1 MAKINQTT
9 IVYTKIKERID
20 NGFYSP
26 GESLPE
32 MELSIELSASRNTI
46 KKALLMLEND
56 AYVTIETNKGAKVR
70 SVSKQEV
77 LDYLQ
82 LRVELEGFIMRLAVP
97 CFTDTDIQKLDDLFS
112 KMKKL
117 LDDNDLIGYSA
128 MNQQFH
134 SIIYDACP
142 NKTATETLIR
152 LKNQMRKYNAKTI
165 LVPGRDEHSYEEHK
179 AILDAIKKRESH
191 TAEASIRQHV
201 ENVRDTFEKYY
212 SLLF

>member
-97 CFTDTDIQKLDDLFS
+97 LFTDADIQKLDDIFS

-117 LDDNDLIGYSA
+117 LDDNDLMGYSA

-134 SIIYDACP
+134 SIIYDTCP
-142 NKTATETLIR
+142 NKTATEMLTR
-152 LKNQMRKYNAKTI
+152 LKSQMRKYNAKTI
-165 LVPGRDEHSYEEHK
+165 LVPGRNEHSYEEHK
-179 AILDAIKKRESH
+179 AILDAIKKREVH
-191 TAEASIRQHV
+191 AAETSIRQHV

>member
-1 MAKINQTT
+1 MAKPNQTT

-32 MELSIELSASRNTI
+32 MELSVELSASRNTI

-97 CFTDTDIQKLDDLFS
+97 CFTDADIQKLDNIFFQ
-112 KMKKL
+112 MKKL
-117 LDDNDLIGYSA
+117 LDEHDLVGYSA

-142 NKTATETLIR
+142 NKTATEMLTR
-152 LKNQMRKYNAKTI
+152 LKSQMRKYNAKTI
-165 LVPGRDEHSYEEHK
+165 LVPGRNEHSYEEHK
-179 AILDAIKKRESH
+179 AILDAIKKREALA
-191 TAEASIRQHV
+191 AEASIRRHV
-201 ENVRDTFEKYY
+201 ENVRNTFEKYY

>member
-1 MAKINQTT
+1 MAKANQTT
-9 IVYTKIKERID
+9 LVYEKIKERID
-20 NGFYSP
+20 KGFYSP

-32 MELSIELSASRNTI
+32 MDLSIELSASRNTI

-56 AYVTIETNKGAKVR
+56 AYVTIETNKGARVR
-70 SVSKQEV
+70 SFSKQEV

-82 LRVELEGFIMRLAVP
+82 LRVELEGFIIRLTVP
-97 CFTDTDIQKLDDLFS
+97 CITDDDIGKLEETFFS
-112 KMKKL
+112 MGEFRAA
-117 LDDNDLIGYSA
+117 NDLVCYSA

-142 NKTATETLIR
+142 NKTATDILIR

-165 LVPGRDEHSYEEHK
+165 LIPGRDAHSYEEHK
-179 AILDAIKKRESH
+179 TILDAIKRRDVPAAE
-191 TAEASIRQHV
+191 TATRRHI
-201 ENVRDTFEKYY
+201 ENVRNTFEKYY